1 MSTDRLEEILR
12 KEIAAAQELTDLLER
27 QEYAIVHLNMEQ
39 LDALME
45 QEHQLVLSFQNL
57 EKDRL
62 KVVEELVPTARLKR
76 TKHALTLRDVA
87 ALCDGPAAER
97 LQLLG
102 DTLRRETEAILS
114 ANRRIKILLNHSLR
128 FVRESVDLLTDGR
141 TKQLV
146 DQKI

>member
-1 MSTDRLEEILR
+1 MSTARLEEILR
-12 KEIAAAQELTDLLER
+12 KEISAAQELIDLLER
-27 QEYAIVHLNMEQ
+27 QQYAIVHLNMDQ

-62 KVVEELVPTARLKR
+62 KVLEELVPPARLKR
-76 TKHALTLRDVA
+76 PRHALTLRDVA
-87 ALCDGPAAER
+87 ALFDGPEAER
-97 LQLLG
+97 LQQLG
-102 DTLRRETEAILS
+102 DTLRRETEAILT

-128 FVRESVDLLTDGR
+128 FVRESVDLITEGR